1 MDMYSNATAWLSH
14 QQQQNQH
21 VHEPQHVLPDARPP
35 SADAWKE
42 RAGGVAASSALDL
55 SDFGLGD
62 IPGEQR
68 LYKRPLWEP
77 CSSSMAQS
85 LAHWRMLLAAQSTYS
100 RR

>member
-1 MDMYSNATAWLSH
+1 MYPNATAWLSH

-21 VHEPQHVLPDARPP
+21 IHEPQHVPPDGRPP

-42 RAGGVAASSALDL
+42 RASGVTTGSTLDL

-68 LYKRPLWEP
+68 FYKRPTWAAVAWHNHWTTP
-77 CSSSMAQS
+77 
-85 LAHWRMLLAAQSTYS
+85 LATDDNQDADMYTTVI
-100 RR
+100 